1 MKNKAWGGRFSKA
14 LDPRVDKINS
24 SLQIDY
30 VFYEYDIMGSQAH
43 AKMLERQ
50 ELITENEA
58 TMICDNLEIIKKEL
72 EQDIH
77 DLDETKEDIHMF
89 IEHLLIQKIG
99 DIGKKLHT
107 GRSRNDQVAL
117 DLRLYIRDAMLQIES
132 LLSNLLSVL
141 NSLSNKHKD
150 DIMPGYTHLQQ
161 AQPISLG
168 QYFGAYFAMFKR
180 DISRLKDCHQRMN
193 FSPLGA
199 GALAGST
206 LPLDRHSVAKELG
219 FDGIIENTLDAVSD
233 RDFIIEFCGI
243 ASIIMMH
250 MSRLSEDL
258 IIWSTEEFSFVILD
272 DAFATGSSLMP
283 NKKNPDVLELI
294 RGKSGRVFGHLM
306 SILTVMKGLP
316 LTYNKDMQEDK
327 ESLLDTVSTL
337 TTCLEI
343 ITPFLESLRFNT
355 NLMKKKAESGY
366 LDATEIVESLIIEG
380 MPFRDAHNLVG
391 TWIQQA
397 TKKGY
402 SLSDIAKKFQA
413 DKKSKVNS

>member
-193 FSPLGA
+193 FSPLGT

-355 NLMKKKAESGY
+355 NLMKK
-366 LDATEIVESLIIEG
+366 
-380 MPFRDAHNLVG
+380 RQN
-391 TWIQQA
+391 QA
-397 TKKGY
+397 
-402 SLSDIAKKFQA
+402 I
-413 DKKSKVNS
+413 